1 MPVEGG
7 QLQEPGAGGGG
18 PGAPG
23 AGGGRAEE
31 GSGREMEEG
40 HGWEVTKENF
50 RPRKGGRRA
59 RGGGLAARDAGAARG
74 AAAERAAGE
83 RRRLLDAVKAYAG
96 EDPLEAWL
104 PYLRWAR
111 AHDEPAAAR
120 GERGLVGALEQCLR
134 ATAGVEAYKA
144 DPRYLALYLEYAD
157 LVPRPADVF
166 RFMEVHGIGREFA
179 KYYEAYADFLE
190 GQGNARRALATL
202 ELGLA
207 RLAFPV
213 ERLRRRLGGLQHR
226 LLARGDAEAGDGPGD
241 GAAEDE
247 NGAVRQAFSEVTG
260 VVRFTGPPAA
270 FAPAAGQG
278 QGPAEGGLDVYCE
291 EEGAAGEEEGERG
304 VLQDAGAEGWGALGS
319 QAAAAKENAARPSA
333 WTAAAL
339 GPQAGPRPAGP
350 ALEVAV
356 DPEFAP
362 PAPVRKAKA
371 KAVLASVG
379 IKGPEGLDMSFEEQ
393 RFAAYC
399 R

>member
-1 MPVEGG
+1 MPLLEEPSGG
-7 QLQEPGAGGGG
+7 AGPGAGGAG
-18 PGAPG
+18 GAPG

-31 GSGREMEEG
+31 EEEEE

-83 RRRLLDAVKAYAG
+83 RRRLLAAAAAYAG

-226 LLARGDAEAGDGPGD
+226 LLARGDAAEAGDGPGD

-247 NGAVRQAFSEVTG
+247 NGAVRQAFSEVAG
-260 VVRFTGPPAA
+260 AVRLTGPPAA

-291 EEGAAGEEEGERG
+291 EEGAAGEEEEGERG
-304 VLQDAGAEGWGALGS
+304 VLQDVGAVGWGALGS

-339 GPQAGPRPAGP
+339 GPRAGPRPAGP

-362 PAPVRKAKA
+362 APARKAKA

-379 IKGPEGLDMSFEEQ
+379 IQGPEGLDMSFEEQ